1 MPEVISDC
9 SQPTVDP
16 DQLHAFRVS
25 MITRERLRLEAITRG
40 EVDFAP
46 SVTFVGQRFFAG
58 QVVDD
63 SYHNIKIEGEAL
75 SAALQILKRN
85 AEAELARLR
94 IEAASYGIQFD
105 A

>member
-1 MPEVISDC
+1 MVDHWAQYPETIAAKLALLEFS
-9 SQPTVDP
+9 TVT
-16 DQLHAFRVS
+16 S
-25 MITRERLRLEAITRG
+25 ERLRLEAIIRG

-75 SAALQILKRN
+75 AAALQILKRN
-85 AEAELARLR
+85 AEAELAQLR